1 MRRPLTA
8 EELRERVNRNRREH
22 PDEPTGLAARH
33 DSTTVARWA
42 NLVTNAKT
50 PALAKTITNVK
61 MPTRDPFRRVQAAKD
76 QSRAQLR
83 RLPPDE
89 RRRVGRMS
97 CKVGDAY
104 LARRVDRRD
113 HGRHLLEHGRH
124 RRDPGDRPIRWRGSR
139 RQSGSSPPSPDDPDE
154 ADLHLTRGLAGLVA
168 PRLEAGR

>member
-50 PALAKTITNVK
+50 PALAKTITKAK
-61 MPTRDPFRRVQAAKD
+61 MPPREPFRRVQAAKD
-76 QSRAQLR
+76 QARAQLH

-89 RRRVGRMS
+89 RRRVGRMD
-97 CKVGDAY
+97 CRAGDAY
-104 LARRVDRRD
+104 L
-113 HGRHLLEHGRH
+113 RH
-124 RRDPGDRPIRWRGSR
+124 RTTS
-139 RQSGSSPPSPDDPDE
+139 
-154 ADLHLTRGLAGLVA
+154 
-168 PRLEAGR
+168 